1 MLRKKIKRK
10 SNVKLIESAEN
21 KDMKGLHDPNV
32 ERDIVDLMKN
42 YLKGDCWKDFL
53 ANIPFLLYLF
63 IEGVPTELS
72 EIEEK
77 NNDWMLNLVMAL
89 KIFRLSHADE
99 IADAIT
105 RLMDLLSEIFWRK
118 KFLFYNM
125 LRWILAAVKFLL
137 AVHYF
142 ACGWILIHRM
152 KQQFGWVLFPF
163 NFGTADWEDYVE
175 SFYLI
180 TTTITTVGYGDFKGF
195 LDTDGM
201 WLPEMLYLYFVTLFG
216 IILFSLVTREIF
228 TYEHLLTV
236 EEMVNVNCKN
246 LEDYLNDVSRVQKH
260 RALD

>member
-1 MLRKKIKRK
+1 M
-10 SNVKLIESAEN
+10 
-21 KDMKGLHDPNV
+21 
-32 ERDIVDLMKN
+32 ERDIVVLMRS
-42 YLKGDCWKDFL
+42 YLKGDCWKDFV
-53 ANIPFLLYLF
+53 ANIPFLLYLA
-63 IEGVPTELS
+63 INGVPTEKEEL
-72 EIEEK
+72 EEK
-77 NNDWMLNLVMAL
+77 NNDWVLNLVMAL
-89 KIFRLSHADE
+89 KILRLSHADE

-105 RLMDLLSEIFWRK
+105 RLMDLLSEIFWRR

-125 LRWILAAVKFLL
+125 LRWILAGVKFLL

-195 LDTDGM
+195 LDTDGS

-216 IILFSLVTREIF
+216 IILFSSVTREIF
-228 TYEHLLTV
+228 TYQQLLTV
-236 EEMVNVNCKN
+236 EEMVKVNCKN
-246 LEDYLNDVSRVQKH
+246 LEDYLNDVSRVHSHK
-260 RALD
+260 ALDQDMIDECKEYLTRAVSGSTRRYF